1 MSGGMT
7 ASSEISRRQFFGGV
21 AAATATVALAP
32 EPLRAAETQTKLNW
46 GLVGCGGRGS
56 WIANLFQR
64 HGGCN
69 LVAVADYFEDRVN
82 SVGDKFQI
90 PPERRFTGISGYK
103 RLLDQKLDAVA
114 IQSPAYFHPEHAA
127 AAVDAGKHVYLAKP
141 VAVDVPGCLT
151 IAKAGR
157 RATEKGLIFL
167 VDFQTRANTH
177 YQKAIQLV
185 HNGLIGQIA
194 SGEATYLCGPTF
206 TGIAAALQKNPTDPE
221 TRLRAWSLSRELSG
235 DIITEQNIHALDV
248 ACWILGADPIKAA
261 GAGGEIR
268 GLGGTCWDHFSVTYW
283 FPKNILLTFSSKQY
297 GYGWDDI
304 CCRMYGDKGVI
315 DTHYF
320 GSIKVKGVEDGYSAG
335 PLADLY
341 TEGAINNI
349 ATFAE
354 QIMRGD
360 ASNRTVNESVRSNL
374 TTILGRTAAYK
385 NSEVT
390 WANMMKANE
399 CFSYDLKG
407 LKA

>member
-1 MSGGMT
+1 MT
-7 ASSEISRRQFFGGV
+7 THSEISRRQFLGGV
-21 AAATATVALAP
+21 TATAAALTMP
-32 EPLRAAETQTKLNW
+32 SEPVRAAEPTVKLKW
-46 GLVGCGGRGS
+46 GLIGCGGRGS
-56 WIANLFQR
+56 WIANLFQE
-64 HGGCN
+64 HGGYN
-69 LVAVADYFEDRVN
+69 LIAVADYFEDRAN
-82 SVGDKFQI
+82 AVGQKFQI
-90 PPERRFTGISGYK
+90 AAERRFTGLSGYK
-103 RLLDQKLDAVA
+103 RLLKEQLDAVV
-114 IQSPAYFHPEHAA
+114 IQSPPYFHPEQAA
-127 AAVDAGKHVYLAKP
+127 AAVNAGKHVYLAKP

-151 IAKAGR
+151 IAETGR
-157 RATEKGLIFL
+157 RATEKVLIFV

-185 HNGLIGQIA
+185 RDGLIGQIA

-206 TGIAAALQKNPTDPE
+206 TGIAPVLQKNPSDPE
-221 TRLRAWSLSRELSG
+221 TQLRTWSLNRELSG

-248 ACWILGADPIKAA
+248 ACWILGSDPIKAV

-283 FPKNILLTFSSKQY
+283 FPKDILLTFSSKQY

-320 GSIKVKGVEDGYSAG
+320 GTIKVKGAEDGYSAG
-335 PLADLY
+335 PLNNLY

-349 ATFAE
+349 AAFANR
-354 QIMRGD
+354 IHRGD
-360 ASNRTVNESVRSNL
+360 ASNCTVSESVRSTL

-385 NSEVT
+385 KREVT
-390 WANMMKANE
+390 WDELMKANE
-399 CFSYDLKG
+399 PLHYDLKG